1 MTRGVNTQPSFN
13 TPFTDGRRLAP
24 FAVIAAAMLF
34 GTTGTTRALGPESA
48 TTLGVGAVR
57 LVLGAAVLAAGVAAI
72 GRSWR
77 GLDPRLVVSGGL
89 AVATYQVTFFTGTLR
104 SGVTVGTV
112 TALATGP
119 VAAGIIEAGRR
130 RAAPHRVW
138 MMSTGVAIAG
148 VTLSVGAAGPLRLET
163 WGIVAAVAAGASYAV
178 YATTVSMQIARGAD
192 PLAAMAAT
200 FLAGA
205 VMIAPLL
212 FVEPLGW
219 LTTARGLTAAVHLG
233 VATVAV
239 AYALFAFGL
248 ARLSVSTAVTLTLAE
263 PVTAAVLG
271 RVILYETLTWG
282 AWTGV
287 ALVVL
292 ALALLGRSPTRQ

>member
-1 MTRGVNTQPSFN
+1 MTRGVNTQPFFN
-13 TPFTDGRRLAP
+13 TPFTDARRLAP
-24 FAVIAAAMLF
+24 FAVIAAAVLF
-34 GTTGTTRALGPESA
+34 GTTGTTRALGPDSA

-57 LVLGAAVLAAGVAAI
+57 LVLGATVLAAGVAAI

-77 GLDPRLVVSGGL
+77 GLDPGLVAVGGL

-119 VAAGIIEAGRR
+119 VVAGIIEARRR
-130 RAAPHRVW
+130 RALPHRRW
-138 MMSTGVAIAG
+138 MLTTATAIAG
-148 VTLSVGAAGPLRLET
+148 VTLSVGAVGPLRFDA
-163 WGIVAAVAAGASYAV
+163 WGMAAAAAAGVSYAV
-178 YATTVSMQIARGAD
+178 YATTVSVQIARGAD
-192 PLAAMAAT
+192 PLTAMAAT

-212 FVEPLGW
+212 FGEPLGW
-219 LTTARGLTAAVHLG
+219 LTTAGGFAAAVHLG
-233 VATVAV
+233 VATVAI

-271 RVILYETLTWG
+271 RVVLDETLTWG

-292 ALALLGRSPTRQ
+292 ALALLGRTPTQQ